1 MANFDLGQLIYRIT
15 GDNSDLKK
23 VLKDSE
29 GKISGFGGVM
39 KGVGKN
45 IAGIFGALGVGFA
58 LKDMIT
64 KAAEAEKNMAKLNQV
79 IKATG
84 GAAGVTSE
92 YAQELANSLS
102 SMSEYAD
109 DDILAAETLLLKF
122 KNIGKDVFPDA
133 TQAVLDLSA
142 AMGQDLN
149 SSAQMLGKALQDPTT
164 GMNLLKRAGIDL
176 SAEQK
181 KQIESFMRVGD
192 VASAQKVLL
201 TELSKVVGGQAAV
214 AADTFSGRLNQL
226 RNSFEKLEENLGSLG
241 LGLKSVFEGWAIIL
255 NGINNAIDYL
265 VNNTGAN
272 VGATLD
278 GTNRKIKD
286 TKTELNGL
294 YLEFAKMKAAER
306 SGADVDAQKY
316 NNMSANIKE
325 AEKELGKLYE
335 LQQKLKES
343 SPAAAPGKSGITDE
357 QMKGIEEY
365 NKAQAESYKALGKM
379 NADYQMQKAQ
389 LEGDTLRQIE
399 LEEAA
404 AMQTVYDLKLAK
416 AIDTEEAL
424 KQIHEVYLKK
434 KEQAEYASAL
444 KIAQAA
450 MSLTAQFT
458 GQMANIVSMYYQ
470 NQQTEI
476 ENNKTEKLDAI
487 NETYEAEVA
496 RINALPLSEEEKNEK
511 LKALDEKKKRDEAAI
526 EAKAKKAG
534 QKLANEQFKIQKAI
548 SIIQATNQGIS
559 SALSSYAYG
568 TYIGGPPVGAIMA
581 GISMAFT
588 SAQIAL
594 LAAQPTPKYAA
605 GGIIPGDPSTGDN
618 TLIRATPGE
627 LILNQ
632 AQQANVAS
640 RMGGTIHQTIYLG
653 SKLLYDDLFDAS
665 QNGELMIDKRAVVG
679 R

>member
-15 GDNSDLKK
+15 GDNSSLLNTLKE
-23 VLKDSE
+23 SE
-29 GKISGFGGVM
+29 QKASGFGANMSKIGKVISGV
-39 KGVGKN
+39 
-45 IAGIFGALGVGFA
+45 FGALGIGLA
-58 LKDMIT
+58 LKDMIDG
-64 KAAEAEKNMAKLNQV
+64 AAEAEKIMSKLTQQ
-79 IKATG
+79 IKSTG

-92 YAQELANSLS
+92 YAVQLAESFSTLTAY
-102 SMSEYAD
+102 ED
-109 DDILAAETLLLKF
+109 DAIISAETILLKF
-122 KNIGKDVFPDA
+122 SNIGKDVFPGV

-142 AMGQDLN
+142 AMDQDLN
-149 SSAQMLGKALQDPTT
+149 TSAKMLGKAMQDPVA
-164 GMNLLKRAGIDL
+164 GMNLLRRAGVIL
-176 SAEQK
+176 SAEQERQVK
-181 KQIESFMRVGD
+181 SFMTLGD
-192 VASAQKVLL
+192 VASAQKLIL
-201 TELSKVVGGQAAV
+201 SELSRVVGGQAA
-214 AADTFSGRLNQL
+214 AAAETFNGRLQQL
-226 RNSFEKLEENLGSLG
+226 KNSVGDLGENIGGLLIPGLTLIFEWATKGTA
-241 LGLKSVFEGWAIIL
+241 AIIEFTK
-255 NGINNAIDYL
+255 AIEDQIAGY
-265 VNNTGAN
+265 VAGDDVIYAN
-272 VGATLD
+272 QKAIEEIMSKRVAIQ
-278 GTNRKIKD
+278 K
-286 TKTELNGL
+286 ELNALG
-294 YLEFAKMKAAER
+294 KVKNT
-306 SGADVDAQKY
+306 DAPEL
-316 NNMSANIKE
+316 IKQYKDLTAQME
-325 AEKELGKLYE
+325 LAEKIYRRLTNT
-335 LQQKLKES
+335 S
-343 SPAAAPGKSGITDE
+343 APAKQGKSSLTDE

-404 AMQTVYDLKLAK
+404 AMQTVYDLKLAN
-416 AIDTEEAL
+416 AVDTEEAL